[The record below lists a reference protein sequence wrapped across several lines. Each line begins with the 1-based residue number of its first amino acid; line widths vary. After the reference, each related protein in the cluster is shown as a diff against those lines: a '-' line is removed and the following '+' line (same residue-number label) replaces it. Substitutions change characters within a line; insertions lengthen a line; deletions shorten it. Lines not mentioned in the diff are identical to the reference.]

1 MILKSAAR
9 AAAISTAILAGMVT
23 APGQASADTTGPVV
37 SEIGKI
43 RTDTGLEL
51 TADIDAPAGVT
62 SVTATITAGTANVPD
77 TFVSTVTDFH
87 LVSGTATSGAW
98 QSSGALGLDIYAG
111 YRVAITAQDSQGTV
125 SLPGRGMLDYR
136 PTPVF
141 HDTAY
146 EPTALSFEH
155 QDINVT
161 GRLTE
166 YDPASGDTGTP
177 WQTTAATGVFVTW
190 DGHTS
195 PRNATAADGT
205 FAFTV
210 HPGDVQNTT
219 LHVFVPATTTY
230 AQGPDSEPIT
240 SVDSPVR
247 ITLDHTGSTGAL
259 VGSTQVISGTA
270 ERQQEDG
277 TWVPLANIPLPIQ
290 DNTGTRATWAT
301 TDATG
306 RFSQTVTVTNDTTIW
321 TVSDTR
327 PFLTPTSVSYT
338 VANPVAKVSL
348 YANKPAVDAYSRLH
362 ISGYLTV
369 PGVWWPSG
377 GRVYIQQSNDGHTG
391 WTSIGSTTIDTSD
404 NGFAAS
410 VLTVTNPH
418 GYWRYYYPGAPGFTA
433 AYSPVVHAFRYQT
446 AISGGKPSS
455 TRVAKGHTVTISGT
469 LKQNGYGY
477 WTPLPKATVQI
488 FFRPSGSSTWHL
500 ITSAHTSSTGYF
512 AAHPTITRSGTWRV
526 VYKTPDQVH
535 VNAYGPMVRVTAI

>member
-1 MILKSAAR
+1 MILKNAAR

-23 APGQASADTTGPVV
+23 IPGQASADTTGPVV
-37 SEIGKI
+37 SKIGKI

-51 TADIDAPAGVT
+51 TAGIDAPAGVT
-62 SVTATITAGTANVPD
+62 SVTATITAGTANVPG

-87 LVSGTATSGAW
+87 LVSGTATSGTW
-98 QSSGALGLDIYAG
+98 QSSGALGLEIYAS
-111 YRVAITAQDSQGTV
+111 YRVAITAQDSEGTV
-125 SLPGRGMLDYR
+125 SLPGRGLLDYR
-136 PTPVF
+136 PSPVF

-146 EPTALSFEH
+146 KPTTLSFEH

-166 YDPASGDTGTP
+166 YDPAGGDTGTP
-177 WQTTAATGVFVTW
+177 WPTTAGMGVYVTW

-195 PRNATAADGT
+195 PNNATAADGT
-205 FAFTV
+205 FALTV

-219 LHVFVPATTTY
+219 LHVFVTTPTY

-247 ITLDHTGSTGAL
+247 ITLDHTGNTGAP

-270 ERQQEDG
+270 ERRQEDG
-277 TWVPLANIPLPIQ
+277 TWVPLANVTLPIQ
-290 DNTGTRATWAT
+290 ASTGGQATGAT

-321 TVSDTR
+321 TVSYTR
-327 PFLTPTSVSYT
+327 PFLTPASVSYT
-338 VANPVAKVSL
+338 IAKPVAKVSL
-348 YANKPAVDAYSRLH
+348 HANKPTVDADSRLH
-362 ISGYLTV
+362 ISGYPTF
-369 PGVWWPSG
+369 PGNALPN

-391 WTSIGSTTIDTSD
+391 WTNIGSTTMGSAT

-455 TRVAKGHTVTISGT
+455 TRVTKHHTVTISGT
-469 LKQNGYGY
+469 LKQNGYGS

-488 FFRPSGSSTWHL
+488 LFRPSGSSTWHL
-500 ITSAHTSSTGYF
+500 ITSAHTSNTGHF

-535 VNAYGPMVRVTAI
+535 VNASGPMVKVTAI

>member
-62 SVTATITAGTANVPD
+62 SVTATITANVPN

-87 LVSGTATSGAW
+87 LVSGTATSGTW

-195 PRNATAADGT
+195 PHNATAADGT

-219 LHVFVPATTTY
+219 LHVFVSNTTAY

-290 DNTGTRATWAT
+290 DNKGTGATWAT

-327 PFLTPTSVSYT
+327 PFLTPTSVRYT

-348 YANKPAVDAYSRLH
+348 YANKPTVDAYSRLH

-369 PGVWWPSG
+369 PGVRWPSG

-391 WTSIGSTTIDTSD
+391 WTSIGSTTIDTSAD
-404 NGFAAS
+404 GFAAS

-455 TRVAKGHTVTISGT
+455 TRVTKGHTVTISGT

-477 WTPLPKATVQI
+477 WTPCP
-488 FFRPSGSSTWHL
+488 RPPSRSS
-500 ITSAHTSSTGYF
+500 SAPP
-512 AAHPTITRSGTWRV
+512 AAAPGT
-526 VYKTPDQVH
+526 
-535 VNAYGPMVRVTAI
+535 

>member
-1 MILKSAAR
+1 MNLKSAVR
-9 AAAISTAILAGMVT
+9 AAAISTAILAGMVA

-37 SEIGKI
+37 SKVGKI

-62 SVTATITAGTANVPD
+62 SVTATITSGTMSVPD

-87 LVSGTATSGAW
+87 LVSGTATSGTW
-98 QSSGALGLDIYAG
+98 QSSGPLGLDTYTA

-125 SLPGRGMLDYR
+125 SLPGRGLLDYR
-136 PTPVF
+136 PWPVF
-141 HDTAY
+141 HDTVYA
-146 EPTALSFEH
+146 PTALSFEH

-166 YDPASGDTGTP
+166 YDPASGDTGAP
-177 WQTTAATGVFVTW
+177 WPATAVAGVFATW

-195 PRNATAADGT
+195 PPNATAADGT

-219 LHVFVPATTTY
+219 LHVFVSAGTTY

-270 ERQQEDG
+270 ERQQQDG
-277 TWVPLANIPLPIQ
+277 TWAPLANSPLRM
-290 DNTGTRATWAT
+290 NTNTDLAVAWAT

-306 RFSQTVTVTNDTTIW
+306 RFSQTVTVTKDTTIW

-327 PFLTPTSVSYT
+327 PFLMPVSASYT
-338 VANPVAKVSL
+338 IANPLTKVSL
-348 YANKPAVDAYSRLH
+348 YANKPSVDAYSRLH
-362 ISGYLTV
+362 ISGYLTAA
-369 PGVWWPSG
+369 GNEWPSN
-377 GRVYIQQSNDGHTG
+377 GRIYIQQSNDGHSG
-391 WTSIGSTTIDTSD
+391 WTSIGSTTIDTSA
-404 NGFAAS
+404 NFAAS

-418 GYWRYYYPGAPGFTA
+418 GYWRYYYPGAAGYTA

-455 TRVAKGHTVTISGT
+455 TRVTKGHTVTISGT

-477 WTPLPKATVQI
+477 WTALPKATVQI

-500 ITSAHTSSTGYF
+500 ITSARTSSSGYF
-512 AAHPTITRSGTWRV
+512 AAHPTVARSGTWRL
-526 VYKTPDQVH
+526 VYKTPDQLH
-535 VNAYGPMVRVTAI
+535 VNAYGPMVRVSAV